1 MTAVNVGDMCC
12 LYLCLQSW
20 QWGSRLFYW
29 LLLPS
34 VCQTFLVFLLV
45 EQLELFYW
53 RKRQFCLHLQLLN
66 VMCYLKNKCISR
78 TPHLQKVL
86 LKLPETFTTK
96 KCFEPAGGTLGIF
109 GWGCATGTLKSLA
122 YTRVSSAEFCYPILD

>member
-34 VCQTFLVFLLV
+34 VCQTFLVFLSV

-53 RKRQFCLHLQLLN
+53 RKRQFCSHLQLLN

-86 LKLPETFTTK
+86 LKLPETYTTK
-96 KCFEPAGGTLGIF
+96 KCFEPAGGTFGMF

-122 YTRVSSAEFCYPILD
+122 YTRASSAEFCYNILD